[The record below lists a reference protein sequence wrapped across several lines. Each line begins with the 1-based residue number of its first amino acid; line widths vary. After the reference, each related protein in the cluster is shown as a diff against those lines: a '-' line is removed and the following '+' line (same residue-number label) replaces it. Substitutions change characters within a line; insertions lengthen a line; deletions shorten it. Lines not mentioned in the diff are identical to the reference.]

1 MEENES
7 KVSDYVVLERFDQLW
22 TGSNLMHND

>member
-1 MEENES
+1 MEETES
-7 KVSDYVVLERFDQLW
+7 KVSDYVVPERFDQLW